1 MPSFLAI
8 GECMIELAD
17 VGQSTY
23 RRGFAG
29 DTFNTAWYARQML
42 SSEWNI
48 AYGSCIGTDRASEDM
63 QSFMMAEG
71 ISTNWIRRIEG
82 RSVGLYMITLDKGER
97 SFSYWRTHSAARL
110 LADDAEWLDQM
121 VTEYDVIYFS
131 GITMA
136 ILSPESRVRLCR
148 ALSKAKENG
157 ALIAFDTNLRPQLW
171 ESSDAMRKGMMDGAS
186 VADIVFPSFDEEVQL
201 FADPSPLD
209 TVARYSKAGAGC
221 VVVKNG
227 ANELTLWDKD
237 GLRSIPTAPVS
248 KIVDTTAAGDSFA
261 AAFLSAY
268 MTGASLDE
276 AAQHATKLAAQVVQ
290 SHGALVPNI
299 FKGDR

>member
-29 DTFNTAWYARQML
+29 DTFNTAWYARHML
-42 SSEWNI
+42 SVEWDI
-48 AYGSCIGTDRASEDM
+48 VYGSCIGTDRASDDM
-63 QSFMMAEG
+63 EAFMQTES

-82 RSVGLYMITLDKGER
+82 RSVGLYMITLDQGER
-97 SFSYWRTHSAARL
+97 SFSYWRSHSAARL

-121 VTEYDVIYFS
+121 MTGRDVIYFS

-136 ILSPESRVRLCR
+136 ILSPESRKRLCR
-148 ALSKAKENG
+148 ALIKAKENG

-171 ESSDAMRKGMMDGAS
+171 ESSDAMRTGMVDGAS
-186 VADIVFPSFDEEVQL
+186 VANIVFPSFDEEVQL
-201 FADPSPLD
+201 FSDASPLD

-221 VVVKNG
+221 IVVKNG
-227 ANELTLWDKD
+227 ANELTLWDNK

-268 MTGASLDE
+268 TTGAGLEE
-276 AAQHATKLAAQVVQ
+276 AAQQASRLAARVVQ

-299 FKGDR
+299 FEGDR